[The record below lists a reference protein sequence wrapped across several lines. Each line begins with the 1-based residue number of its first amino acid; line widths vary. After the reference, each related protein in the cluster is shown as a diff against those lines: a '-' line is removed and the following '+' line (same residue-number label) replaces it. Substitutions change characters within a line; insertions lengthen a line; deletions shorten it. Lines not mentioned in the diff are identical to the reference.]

1 MKYILLIYGD
11 EKEWESLSP
20 EEMQKVYAEH
30 GAYAQAMEKAGVM
43 RGGYELKPVS
53 TATTLRFTGGKPTT
67 FDGPFAETKEQLG
80 GYYVIEARDL
90 NEAILVAAQIPGAR
104 IGCVEVRPIAEDLR
118 TLYALGFAA
127 ADARR

>member
-80 GYYVIEARDL
+80 GYYLIEVDNLEQAL
-90 NEAILVAAQIPGAR
+90 EWAAKMPAMHSGS
-104 IGCVEVRPIAEDLR
+104 VEVRP
-118 TLYALGFAA
+118 LGMGG
-127 ADARR
+127 